1 MSRLETADGYAGFVA
16 QLNPDWRVVEC
27 SDRSQW
33 VLQRRGSPKKPRPDD
48 WRGRS
53 FCRTSEALIRCAR
66 EYAGAIDLAAAEIL
80 AGLPGQTN
88 TINAMEDRH

>member
-27 SDRSQW
+27 RDRLQW
-33 VLQRRGSPKKPRPDD
+33 ILHRRGSPKMSRPDD

-53 FCRTSEALIRCAR
+53 YCRTRQALIRCAR
-66 EYAGAIDLAAAEIL
+66 ECAGAIDLAAGEIL
-80 AGLPGQTN
+80 AGLPEQIDITTTGDQY
-88 TINAMEDRH
+88 